1 MILPWGEG
9 GACDTGRI
17 PGGHGEAFGA
27 GTSKTTPF
35 RMDVDGEEVK
45 KCALRPPGLGRERK
59 PLRGATQFQT
69 QNASLWPFLCGRENR
84 TCLQAR
90 CWCFAYSCAVIAVD
104 GGILPRNQEKVKA
117 IEAKSDFNT
126 VDDKLGALSA
136 QCAHWAPPPQGEARE
151 TLGTDCRVASL
162 LAMTVG
168 AAVPSGP
175 WLSGGWGHPPL
186 LGSPCG
192 RAGAAQ
198 PRLRGLPQG
207 FTSPPTKNPAYSSS
221 PSPGHRPPGWGRR
234 RCGGGCPR

>member
-1 MILPWGEG
+1 MDNQNTDNKIQQNEAQQPENATAQPAAEQ
-9 GACDTGRI
+9 GAEQTL
-17 PGGHGEAFGA
+17 GHGPQGVDAIALGGDDNVFSLQKGFQLLHLHTLISKHGRHVSRHMSTTFYTPMKICQEFYFG
-27 GTSKTTPF
+27 
-35 RMDVDGEEVK
+35 GE
-45 KCALRPPGLGRERK
+45 
-59 PLRGATQFQT
+59 
-69 QNASLWPFLCGRENR
+69 
-84 TCLQAR
+84 
-90 CWCFAYSCAVIAVD
+90 
-104 GGILPRNQEKVKA
+104 
-117 IEAKSDFNT
+117 
-126 VDDKLGALSA
+126 ALSA

-207 FTSPPTKNPAYSSS
+207 FTSPPAKTPAYSSS
-221 PSPGHRPPGWGRR
+221 PSPGHRPPG
-234 RCGGGCPR
+234 